1 MPSWV
6 NSCIRVFVRR
16 FMPGIAAA
24 LEEENQ
30 FDRIEGP
37 AHDLTDP
44 ALYLQVEDNRAETT
58 IVAFAGM
65 AVLYAAMPRFEF
77 KKMLQ
82 ETGGHYNYVFVR
94 DVFRSSYRRA
104 PDGSGNG
111 IAFYRRIVG
120 EALQRLGAKENIAI
134 GMSGGGEAAFRIS
147 GGAPIH
153 RIIALNPAFP
163 MERYGSWSNLFHALL
178 SLNKLVREPGVY
190 METLLVVLSLFYLWR
205 HNKKLLG
212 REPLQ
217 LPLQDYLQRAAP
229 AVLVYSA
236 QCRPDAQ
243 QALAL
248 KDIPSIVLYP
258 VESKRHNC
266 LADMKK
272 RGVEQ
277 PFLREALRGNGSSAP
292 EGLSSVPE

>member
-6 NSCIRVFVRR
+6 NSCIRVLVRR

-134 GMSGGGEAAFRIS
+134 GMSGGGGPPSHQRRAHPSNHRPES
-147 GGAPIH
+147 G
-153 RIIALNPAFP
+153 
-163 MERYGSWSNLFHALL
+163 L
-178 SLNKLVREPGVY
+178 SDGTVR
-190 METLLVVLSLFYLWR
+190 
-205 HNKKLLG
+205 
-212 REPLQ
+212 Q
-217 LPLQDYLQRAAP
+217 L
-229 AVLVYSA
+229 
-236 QCRPDAQ
+236 
-243 QALAL
+243 
-248 KDIPSIVLYP
+248 
-258 VESKRHNC
+258 
-266 LADMKK
+266 
-272 RGVEQ
+272 EQ
-277 PFLREALRGNGSSAP
+277 P
-292 EGLSSVPE
+292 VPCAVVTQ